1 MLILNCAVQK
11 VWRLLGPIGQINCQL
26 HFISSEREWIPFYFG
41 LALIMLSKSSKAS
54 KVLCNRPKQTTFN
67 SGQIR
72 CRNHLKTVN
81 FSLRFVN
88 GSCDFATKPKFN
100 FLMRNQAH
108 DLRCNSRMV
117 YHLSYTITLLSHLF
131 ALLQHSVAS
140 NLQAS
145 AFDETTSKL
154 ESRFLKARL
163 ATICDDKRRS
173 VVECYRLNKSA
184 SLLCSQQVRDFAACV
199 GSARVVSCLSFLFNQ
214 CRPLIDVCISRPKV
228 QLVDWPSQ
236 GVNMCVD
243 HRDRSSL
250 YTTISV
256 VLTSFRDQSP
266 YTSTDFTD
274 YFSCYFY
281 TMPQATSSSFIW
293 LFTRRN
299 VFLYLWSI
307 KYWIYCKAWTT
318 YP

>member
-1 MLILNCAVQK
+1 
-11 VWRLLGPIGQINCQL
+11 
-26 HFISSEREWIPFYFG
+26 
-41 LALIMLSKSSKAS
+41 MLSKSSKAS

-173 VVECYRLNKSA
+173 VVECYRLNKSS

-199 GSARVVSCLSFLFNQ
+199 GSARVVSCLSFLFNL

-228 QLVDWPSQ
+228 QFVD
-236 GVNMCVD
+236 
-243 HRDRSSL
+243 
-250 YTTISV
+250 
-256 VLTSFRDQSP
+256 
-266 YTSTDFTD
+266 
-274 YFSCYFY
+274 
-281 TMPQATSSSFIW
+281 
-293 LFTRRN
+293 
-299 VFLYLWSI
+299 
-307 KYWIYCKAWTT
+307 
-318 YP
+318 